1 MMFSKAN
8 FILKE
13 LIQVS
18 FNILHY
24 QTDLAQ
30 IISLKVI
37 VLAHRSAI
45 FSILSTLVIARWSH
59 DQIQIAWLL
68 ALYFLNWAYNV
79 D

>member
-1 MMFSKAN
+1 MMFGKAN

-37 VLAHRSAI
+37 VLAHHSAI
-45 FSILSTLVIARWSH
+45 LSILSTILIARWSH
-59 DQIQIAWLL
+59 YQIHIALF
-68 ALYFLNWAYNV
+68 LYFLNWAYNV